1 MLEGDIM
8 SKYTIDIHSMVKDKN
23 FKIFSFDYDFYSD
36 DVEIKKKFEQKFIDR
51 YMFHEI
57 GFETIGRFKHYLKST
72 LNEITPYYKQ
82 LYESEMRA
90 KDIDFLLNKDYTETF
105 TKDTLSNMI
114 LEGTNQSDFIEGGKN
129 SDIADGVSDVSLTK
143 GNLTSVNENKSN
155 STGTSTSNT
164 EGNKN
169 ENYTLTGK
177 GNIGIT
183 SSAELLEKWR
193 EVMINIDSMILDD
206 LSDLF
211 MLIY

>member
-1 MLEGDIM
+1 M
-8 SKYTIDIHSMVKDKN
+8 SKYTIDIYTLLKDKN
-23 FKIFSFDYDFYSD
+23 FQIFNFDYDFYTD
-36 DVEIKKKFEQKFIDR
+36 DFEIKKKFEQKFIDR
-51 YMFHEI
+51 YLFHEI
-57 GFETIGRFKHYLKST
+57 GFETVARFKHYLKTT
-72 LNEITPYYKQ
+72 LNEIAPYYKQ
-82 LYESEMRA
+82 LYESEMRS

-105 TKDTLSNMI
+105 TKDTLSNMS
-114 LEGTNQSDFIEGGKN
+114 LEGTNTSDFIEGGKN

-143 GNLTSVNENKSN
+143 GNLTSVNENISN
-155 STGTSTSNT
+155 STGSSSSNT

-183 SSAELLEKWR
+183 SSGELLEKWR
-193 EVMINIDSMILDD
+193 EVMINIDKMILNE

>member
-1 MLEGDIM
+1 MAN
-8 SKYTIDIHSMVKDKN
+8 YTIDIHSMLKDKN
-23 FKIFSFDYDFYSD
+23 FKIFSFEYDFYTD
-36 DVEIKKKFEQKFIDR
+36 DIEIKKKFEQKFIDR
-51 YMFHEI
+51 YLFHEI
-57 GFETIGRFKHYLKST
+57 GFETIGRFKHYLKTT
-72 LNEITPYYKQ
+72 LNEIAPYYKQ

-90 KDIDFLLNKDYTETF
+90 EDIDFLLNKDYTETF
-105 TKDTLSNMI
+105 TKDTLSNMS
-114 LEGTNQSDFIEGGKN
+114 LEGTNINDFIEGGKN

-193 EVMINIDSMILDD
+193 EVMINIDSMILDE

-211 MLIY
+211 MIIY

>member
-1 MLEGDIM
+1 M
-8 SKYTIDIHSMVKDKN
+8 SKYTIDIYTLLKDKKFQIFN
-23 FKIFSFDYDFYSD
+23 FEYDFYTD
-36 DVEIKKKFEQKFIDR
+36 NDIIKKKFEQKFIDR
-51 YMFHEI
+51 YMFNEI
-57 GFETIGRFKHYLKST
+57 GFETVARFKHYLKTT
-72 LNEITPYYKQ
+72 LNEIAPHYKQ

-105 TKDTLSNMI
+105 TKDTLSNMT
-114 LEGTNQSDFIEGGKN
+114 LEGSNISDFIEGGKN

-143 GNLTSVNENKSN
+143 GNLTSVNENISN
-155 STGTSTSNT
+155 STGSSSSNT

-193 EVMINIDSMILDD
+193 EVMINIDKMILDE

-211 MLIY
+211 MLVY